1 MICPGL
7 TPVGAVD
14 GTVAGSDSGLSSHI
28 QQIEIRKALPGVLPD
43 LMANFIGY
51 FSVIGTGSS
60 QEALKLKRQMNLE
73 DSASNENLMRNRL
86 G

>member
-7 TPVGAVD
+7 IPAGAVD
-14 GTVAGSDSGLSSHI
+14 GTVAGSDSGLSPHV

-43 LMANFIGY
+43 LMANVIRY

-60 QEALKLKRQMNLE
+60 EDALQLKRQMYLE
-73 DSASNENLMRNRL
+73 DSASKENLMRIRL